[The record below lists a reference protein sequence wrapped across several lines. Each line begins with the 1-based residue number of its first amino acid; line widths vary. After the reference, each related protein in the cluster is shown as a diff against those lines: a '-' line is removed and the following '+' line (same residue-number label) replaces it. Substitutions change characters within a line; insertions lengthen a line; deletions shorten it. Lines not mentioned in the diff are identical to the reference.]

1 MLDLKASLMKD
12 YRLLQLLQGIKLNK
26 NFVIDH
32 GLKGIDRVV
41 ENGRAADTV

>member
-1 MLDLKASLMKD
+1 MKD
-12 YRLLQLLQGIKLNK
+12 YRLLQLLARIKNLIK

-41 ENGRAADTV
+41 ENGRAAEYSFNWDGYD